1 MAEVF
6 IGIVHNHEYLFIKR
20 LRLKSNQVEMAKY
33 YKVTRHQ
40 YSEIELG
47 SKYPNFWVEQFYL
60 NCVEKCILLRRRK
73 GWKQGQLANKLG
85 VTRTWIRF
93 METGD
98 RNPARLI
105 EYWSS

>member
-1 MAEVF
+1 MATVSVGK
-6 IGIVHNHEYLFIKR
+6 IYNSEYLFIKR
-20 LRLKSNQVEMAKY
+20 LRLKFNQVEMAKEY
-33 YKVTRHQ
+33 GISRHL

-47 SKYPNFWVEQFYL
+47 LKVPNFWVEQFNFNY
-60 NCVEKCILLRRRK
+60 VEKCILLRRRK

-85 VTRTWIRF
+85 ITRTWLRL
-93 METGD
+93 METGG